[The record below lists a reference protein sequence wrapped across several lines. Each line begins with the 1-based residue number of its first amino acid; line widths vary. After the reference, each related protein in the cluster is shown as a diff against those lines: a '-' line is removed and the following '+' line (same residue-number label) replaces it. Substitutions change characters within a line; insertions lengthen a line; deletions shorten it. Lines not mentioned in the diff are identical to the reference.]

1 MSGPC
6 NYDEAW
12 GGLITSNRVPVIKK
26 KINAPAK
33 FNMAIDKSDTFKKR
47 PDKSDIECSEFLLH
61 FITCKHCQYKIKEL
75 SNTYMSSNVQSS
87 SSSYDTQEANFK
99 SNNVAGSF
107 YQKIGL
113 PFAEQAHSRTARNTT
128 ELNYLTNGEE
138 KLNETLLYILIGLM
152 IGYILSQI
160 LSKR

>member
-26 KINAPAK
+26 KMNAPPK
-33 FNMAIDKSDTFKKR
+33 FNIPIDKSDTVKKR
-47 PDKSDIECSEFLLH
+47 PDKSDNIACSEFLLH

-75 SNTYMSSNVQSS
+75 SNTYMFPSS
-87 SSSYDTQEANFK
+87 SSSYDTQEVNFN
-99 SNNVAGSF
+99 SNSGAGSF
-107 YQKIGL
+107 YPKIGF
-113 PFAEQAHSRTARNTT
+113 PFAEQTHSRTPRNST
-128 ELNYLTNGEE
+128 ELNYISNGEE

-160 LSKR
+160 ISKR